1 MSDTLVAELKELIF
15 KTCNVTDLAPE
26 DLGADDPLT
35 GPDSP
40 MGLDSID
47 AVEIVVEVQK
57 RYNIHIDSRETS
69 RKVLVNLNT
78 LADFIRRQQQ
88 K

>member
-1 MSDTLVAELKELIF
+1 MADQLIDELRVLIHT
-15 KTCNVTDLAPE
+15 TCNVTEAAPE

-40 MGLDSID
+40 FGLDSID

-57 RYNIHIDSRETS
+57 RYNVHIDSRETS
-69 RKVLVNLNT
+69 RVILSSLNT
-78 LADFIRRQQQ
+78 LADYIRRQ
-88 K
+88 KG